1 MVRPSRANFNRDS
14 VGWFLAAAGR
24 IPMLTKDEEI
34 MLARQV
40 QAMQLLIGEN
50 PDEPRTKAEQRVIR
64 IGQRAKDRMI
74 TANMRLVVC
83 IAKKYTNSVK
93 VGNLG
98 FDDLIQEGMLG
109 LIRGIEKFDPERGY
123 KLSTYA
129 YWWVRQSIT
138 RAIDS
143 TSSSIRL
150 PVHVREMLN
159 KLRMLTNRYE
169 QQNGRPP
176 TQAEIMDELGITTER
191 LDELLV
197 AARSITSL
205 NRELTEDGTSLIDMV
220 IGNDSD
226 PLQQLIEEQEG
237 FGGVTKAMG
246 LLSPRQIAVLQHH
259 YGLNGE
265 ERKNLTTI
273 GQIIGEEGDP
283 VSRER
288 VRQIKQSAILK
299 LHALTARSLAGQI
312 D

>member
-1 MVRPSRANFNRDS
+1 
-14 VGWFLAAAGR
+14 
-24 IPMLTKDEEI
+24 
-34 MLARQV
+34 
-40 QAMQLLIGEN
+40 
-50 PDEPRTKAEQRVIR
+50 
-64 IGQRAKDRMI
+64 
-74 TANMRLVVC
+74 
-83 IAKKYTNSVK
+83 
-93 VGNLG
+93 
-98 FDDLIQEGMLG
+98 
-109 LIRGIEKFDPERGY
+109 
-123 KLSTYA
+123 
-129 YWWVRQSIT
+129 
-138 RAIDS
+138 
-143 TSSSIRL
+143 
-150 PVHVREMLN
+150 
-159 KLRMLTNRYE
+159 MLTNRYE

-220 IGNDSD
+220 IGNDGD

>member
-1 MVRPSRANFNRDS
+1 MPTWGAHVQRSPPPLLPPVEDS
-14 VGWFLAAAGR
+14 SAA
-24 IPMLTKDEEI
+24 L
-34 MLARQV
+34 
-40 QAMQLLIGEN
+40 
-50 PDEPRTKAEQRVIR
+50 
-64 IGQRAKDRMI
+64 
-74 TANMRLVVC
+74 
-83 IAKKYTNSVK
+83 
-93 VGNLG
+93 
-98 FDDLIQEGMLG
+98 
-109 LIRGIEKFDPERGY
+109 
-123 KLSTYA
+123 
-129 YWWVRQSIT
+129 
-138 RAIDS
+138 DS

-220 IGNDSD
+220 IGNDGD

-246 LLSPRQIAVLQHH
+246 LLSQRQITVLQHH
-259 YGLNGE
+259 FGLNGE

-288 VRQIKQSAILK
+288 VRQIKQAAIHK